1 MYKKVLFLFAFTFL
15 THLFCNAQIN
25 LQGSVKDLTTQE
37 KIEFAHIAVQNA
49 SDTTK
54 NFCTAAITDMEGS
67 YLIENIPIGRYRFI
81 ISCIGY
87 EPLTIS
93 TRITMSSAGQVL
105 IKKF

>member
-1 MYKKVLFLFAFTFL
+1 MYRKTLFLFAFTFL

-25 LQGSVKDLTTQE
+25 VQGSVKDLTTQE

-54 NFCTAAITDMEGS
+54 ILYSAITDMEGS

-87 EPLTIS
+87 ETLTAS
-93 TRITMSSAGQVL
+93 TRITMSSSGQVL
-105 IKKF
+105 TKNFD

>member
-25 LQGSVKDLTTQE
+25 VQGSVKDLTTQE

-54 NFCTAAITDMEGS
+54 ILYSAITDMEGS
-67 YLIENIPIGRYRFI
+67 YLIENIPIGRYRFYNFVYRLRN
-81 ISCIGY
+81 SYNFYTHNYVFCG
-87 EPLTIS
+87 TS
-93 TRITMSSAGQVL
+93 FN
-105 IKKF
+105 KKF